1 VTLQRSRQ
9 GHYIANGQI
18 NGEKVV
24 FLLDTGATGVAVPE
38 HLVEKLNLERV
49 SSIELRTANGR
60 TAGYMTN
67 IEFISVGDIVS

>member
-1 VTLQRSRQ
+1 M
-9 GHYIANGQI
+9 
-18 NGEKVV
+18 
-24 FLLDTGATGVAVPE
+24 LDTGATGVAVPE